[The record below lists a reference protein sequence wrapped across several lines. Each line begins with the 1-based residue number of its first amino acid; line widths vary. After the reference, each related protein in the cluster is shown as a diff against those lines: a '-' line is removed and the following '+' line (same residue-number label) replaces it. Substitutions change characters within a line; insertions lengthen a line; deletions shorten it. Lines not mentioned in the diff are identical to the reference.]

1 MNVFGKV
8 HLGYL
13 CIETTRFGDW
23 RRFGTDG
30 LGLHVDE
37 LDRDRMRF
45 RLDDHECRL
54 LLQRGTAED
63 VTTVGWH
70 VDDHEAFDDIVA
82 RITARD
88 ITVEHGQDEE
98 AALRGVERL
107 VRFPGPK
114 GLVQELYT
122 TPVTTTAPLRMQASG
137 FVTGAAGM
145 GHIAITSRQ
154 PDAIHRYY
162 DNLLDARLSDFIV
175 ETISAVRFRIR
186 FLRVNG
192 RHHTVAVANTEGLR
206 IDPIRTAIQHLN
218 TQVATLDDMTTSYQR
233 LKQLG
238 FTMALGIGQHTNDK
252 ELSYYVR
259 TPSGFEWEVGWNPI
273 VVDEATWEP
282 TTHQGISIWGHTPE
296 GQTVIDKLNQ
306 FRHGAASL
314 RRAEI
319 TVPALSGATA

>member
-13 CIETTRFGDW
+13 RIETTRFADW

-30 LGLHVDE
+30 IGLHVDE
-37 LDRDRMRF
+37 LDHDRMRF
-45 RLDDHECRL
+45 RLDDHECRF
-54 LLQRGTAED
+54 LLQRGPAED
-63 VTTVGWH
+63 VTTVGWQA
-70 VDDHEAFDDIVA
+70 DDHETFDNIVA
-82 RITARD
+82 RITDRGVT
-88 ITVEHGQDEE
+88 IEQGHDEE
-98 AALRGVERL
+98 AALRGVQRL

-122 TPVTTTAPLRMQASG
+122 TAVTTTAPLRMQASG
-137 FVTGAAGM
+137 FVTGDAGM

-154 PDAIHRYY
+154 PEAIHGYY
-162 DNLLDARLSDFIV
+162 SNILDARLSDFIV
-175 ETISAVRFRIR
+175 ETISSVRFRIR

-206 IDPIRTAIQHLN
+206 IDPIRTSIQHLN
-218 TQVATLDDMTTSYQR
+218 TQVATLDDMTVSYQR

-259 TPSGFEWEVGWNPI
+259 TPSGFEWEIGWNPI

-306 FRHGAASL
+306 FRLGVASL
-314 RRAEI
+314 RRTEI
-319 TVPALSGATA
+319 TVPALSRAVA

>member
-23 RRFGTDG
+23 RRFGADG
-30 LGLHVDE
+30 VGLHVDE

-54 LLQRGTAED
+54 LLQRGPAED

-70 VDDHEAFDDIVA
+70 VDDHEAFDDIVG
-82 RITARD
+82 RITARGV
-88 ITVEHGQDEE
+88 TVEQGHDEE
-98 AALRGVERL
+98 AALRGVRRL

-122 TPVTTTAPLRMQASG
+122 TPVTTTAPLHMQASG
-137 FVTGAAGM
+137 FVTGDAGM
-145 GHIAITSRQ
+145 GHIAISSRQ

-175 ETISAVRFRIR
+175 ETISRVRFRIR

-192 RHHTVAVANTEGLR
+192 RHHSVAVANTEGLR

-218 TQVATLDDMTTSYQR
+218 TQVATLDDMTISYQR

-273 VVDEATWEP
+273 VVDEGTWEP

-296 GQTVIDKLNQ
+296 GQSVIDKLNQ
-306 FRHGAASL
+306 FRRGAASL

>member
-13 CIETTRFGDW
+13 CIETRRFGDW
-23 RRFGTDG
+23 RRFGADG
-30 LGLHVDE
+30 IGLHVDA

-54 LLQRGTAED
+54 LLQRGPAED

-70 VDDHEAFDDIVA
+70 IDDHEAFDDIVA
-82 RITARD
+82 RIADRGVV
-88 ITVEHGQDEE
+88 VEQGTDEE
-98 AALRGVERL
+98 AALRGVQRL

-114 GLVQELYT
+114 GIHQELYT
-122 TPVTTTAPLRMQASG
+122 TPVTTTAPLDMQASG
-137 FVTGAAGM
+137 FVTGNAGM
-145 GHIAITSRQ
+145 GHIAITSRK

-162 DNLLDARLSDFIV
+162 GNLFDARLSDFII
-175 ETISAVRFRIR
+175 ETISGVRFRIR

-192 RHHTVAVANTEGLR
+192 RHHSVAVANTEGLR
-206 IDPIRTAIQHLN
+206 VDPIRTRVQHLN
-218 TQVATLDDMTTSYQR
+218 TQAATLDDLTTSYQR
-233 LKQLG
+233 IKQLG

-252 ELSYYVR
+252 ELSFYAR

-282 TTHQGISIWGHTPE
+282 TTHRGISIWGHTPE

-306 FRHGAASL
+306 LRLGVSSL
-314 RRAEI
+314 GRAEL
-319 TVPALSGATA
+319 TVPALSEAAA

>member
-13 CIETTRFGDW
+13 CIETIRFGDW
-23 RRFGTDG
+23 RRFGADG
-30 LGLHVDE
+30 VGLHVDE

-54 LLQRGTAED
+54 LLQRGPAED

-70 VDDHEAFDDIVA
+70 VDDHGAFDDIVA
-82 RITARD
+82 RITARGV
-88 ITVEHGQDEE
+88 TVEQGHDED

-122 TPVTTTAPLRMQASG
+122 TPVTTTAPLRIQASG
-137 FVTGAAGM
+137 FVTGDAGM
-145 GHIAITSRQ
+145 GHIAITSRR

-162 DNLLDARLSDFIV
+162 DNLLDARLSDFII

-192 RHHTVAVANTEGLR
+192 RHHSVAVANTEGLR

-282 TTHQGISIWGHTPE
+282 TTHRGISIWGHTPE

-319 TVPALSGATA
+319 TVPALSGATT

>member
-13 CIETTRFGDW
+13 CIQTRRFGDW
-23 RRFGTDG
+23 RRFGADG
-30 LGLHVDE
+30 IGLHVAE

-54 LLQRGTAED
+54 LLQRGPTED

-82 RITARD
+82 RITARGV
-88 ITVEHGQDEE
+88 TVEHGHDEE
-98 AALRGVERL
+98 AALRGVQRL

-114 GLVQELYT
+114 GLAQELYT
-122 TPVTTTAPLRMQASG
+122 TPVTTTTPLHMQASG

-145 GHIAITSRQ
+145 GHIAITSRR

-175 ETISAVRFRIR
+175 ETISRVRFRIR

-192 RHHTVAVANTEGLR
+192 RHHSVAVANTEGLR

-218 TQVATLDDMTTSYQR
+218 IQAATLDDMTTSYQR

-273 VVDEATWEP
+273 IVDEATWEP
-282 TTHQGISIWGHTPE
+282 TTHRGISIWGHTPE

-314 RRAEI
+314 RRGEI
-319 TVPALSGATA
+319 TVPALSGANT

>member
-1 MNVFGKV
+1 MTVFGKV

-13 CIETTRFGDW
+13 CIETRRFGDW
-23 RRFGTDG
+23 QRFGADG
-30 LGLHVDE
+30 VGLHVDQ
-37 LDRDRMRF
+37 LDHDHLRF

-54 LLQRGTAED
+54 LLQRGPAED

-82 RITARD
+82 RITTRGV
-88 ITVEHGQDEE
+88 TVEQGHDEE
-98 AALRGVERL
+98 AVLRGAQRL

-122 TPVTTTAPLRMQASG
+122 TPLTTTAPLRMEASG
-137 FVTGAAGM
+137 FVTGDAGM
-145 GHIAITSRQ
+145 GHIAITSRR

-162 DNLLDARLSDFIV
+162 DYLLDARLSDFIV

-192 RHHTVAVANTEGLR
+192 RHHSVAVANTEGLR

-218 TQVATLDDMTTSYQR
+218 TQVATVDDMTASYQR

-273 VVDEATWEP
+273 TVDEATWEP

-306 FRHGAASL
+306 FRHGATSL

>member
-1 MNVFGKV
+1 MNVFGQV

-13 CIETTRFGDW
+13 GIETTRFGDW
-23 RRFGTDG
+23 RRFGADG
-30 LGLHVDE
+30 VGLHVDE

-54 LLQRGTAED
+54 LLQRGPAED

-70 VDDHEAFDDIVA
+70 VDDHEAFDDIVT
-82 RITARD
+82 RITARGV
-88 ITVEHGQDEE
+88 TVEHGHDEE
-98 AALRGVERL
+98 AALRGVQRL

-137 FVTGAAGM
+137 FVTGDAGM
-145 GHIAITSRQ
+145 GHIAITSRR
-154 PDAIHRYY
+154 PDAVHRYY
-162 DNLLDARLSDFIV
+162 DNLLDARLSDYIV
-175 ETISAVRFRIR
+175 ETISGVRFRIR

-192 RHHTVAVANTEGLR
+192 RHHSVAVANTEGLR

-259 TPSGFEWEVGWNPI
+259 TPSGFEWEIGWNPI

>member
-23 RRFGTDG
+23 RRFGADG
-30 LGLHVDE
+30 VGLHVDE

-54 LLQRGTAED
+54 LLQRGPAED

-82 RITARD
+82 RITARGV
-88 ITVEHGQDEE
+88 TVEQGHDEE
-98 AALRGVERL
+98 AALRGVQRL

-122 TPVTTTAPLRMQASG
+122 TPVTTTAPLHMQASG
-137 FVTGAAGM
+137 FVTGDAGM
-145 GHIAITSRQ
+145 GHIAISSRQ

-175 ETISAVRFRIR
+175 ETISRVRFRIR
-186 FLRVNG
+186 FLRFNG

-206 IDPIRTAIQHLN
+206 IDPIRTAVQHLN

-314 RRAEI
+314 RRAEV

>member
-1 MNVFGKV
+1 MSVFGKV

-13 CIETTRFGDW
+13 RIETTRFADW

-30 LGLHVDE
+30 IGLHVDE
-37 LDRDRMRF
+37 LDHDRMRF
-45 RLDDHECRL
+45 RLDDHECRF
-54 LLQRGTAED
+54 LLQRGPAED
-63 VTTVGWH
+63 VTTVGWQ
-70 VDDHEAFDDIVA
+70 VDDHETFDNIIA
-82 RITARD
+82 RITDRGV
-88 ITVEHGQDEE
+88 TVEQGHDEE
-98 AALRGVERL
+98 ATLRGVQRL

-122 TPVTTTAPLRMQASG
+122 TAVTTTAPLRMQASG
-137 FVTGAAGM
+137 FVTGDAGM

-154 PDAIHRYY
+154 PEAIHGYY
-162 DNLLDARLSDFIV
+162 SNILDARLSDFIV
-175 ETISAVRFRIR
+175 ETISSIRFRIR

-206 IDPIRTAIQHLN
+206 IDPIRTSIQHLN
-218 TQVATLDDMTTSYQR
+218 TQVATLDDMTVSYQR

-259 TPSGFEWEVGWNPI
+259 TPSGFEWEIGWNPI

-306 FRHGAASL
+306 FRLGVASL
-314 RRAEI
+314 RRTEI
-319 TVPALSGATA
+319 TVPALSRAVA